1 LESALRLIIIFITIF
16 LMKVSADSN
25 LTSKEFDCVIVP
37 SNIANLGS
45 NVRGVI
51 KTIRFEK
58 NDFVKKGQ
66 TVAVLDNNVEKSMV
80 DLAKKRASINSD
92 IALAKTSYSLAKREQ
107 ERVKEAYHR
116 GVLTAHDI
124 DVANTEE
131 KLTKIRVLQ
140 AKENKSL
147 AAKELVKVKAI
158 LAEHAINAPFSGIVM
173 DKFKAEGEFIDSE
186 PVLRLAQLDPLYV
199 EIIVPV
205 SQRGKIKKGMKA
217 RVCEATELGSN
228 WVAKVTKVDKI
239 MDVAS
244 GTFGVR
250 LLLANKDYRIP
261 AGLQCDLKFLK

>member
-1 LESALRLIIIFITIF
+1 
-16 LMKVSADSN
+16 MKVTADSN
-25 LTSKEFDCVIVP
+25 LTSKDFDCVIIP

-51 KTIRFEK
+51 KSIRFDK
-58 NDFVKKGQ
+58 NDFVKTGQ
-66 TVAVLDNNVEKSMV
+66 TVAILDNNVEKSMV
-80 DLAKKRASINSD
+80 DLAKQRASISSE
-92 IALAKTSYSLAKREQ
+92 ITLAETSYALAKREQ
-107 ERVKEAYHR
+107 ERVKQAYHR

-147 AAKELVKVKAI
+147 AAKELVQAKAI

-186 PVLRLAQLDPLYV
+186 PVIRLAQLNPLHV

-217 RVCEATELGSN
+217 RVCETTEFGSN
-228 WVAKVTKVDKI
+228 WVATVTQVDKI

-250 LLLANKDYRIP
+250 LLLPNKDYLIP